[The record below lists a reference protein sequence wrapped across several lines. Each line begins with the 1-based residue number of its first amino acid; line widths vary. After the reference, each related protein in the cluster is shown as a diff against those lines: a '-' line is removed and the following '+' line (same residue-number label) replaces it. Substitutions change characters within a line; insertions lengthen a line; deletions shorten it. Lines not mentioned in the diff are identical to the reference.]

1 MRTTITSRYT
11 PHTYV
16 GLSVLLAA
24 VFLTGCAPK
33 KLPAYGAA
41 NELTIVTNLSTQDET
56 VQLLKAAF
64 ARPLISVDED
74 TLYITKVL
82 SASEFA
88 RYSGRYDASRNL
100 VMLVD
105 ITKHDGLTKKVQ
117 GLLGTK
123 VLKQIGEGPAEYS
136 VHSNVWA
143 LAQTL
148 VIIAGA
154 GKGVLAE
161 AIKTKGNR
169 LYAEMDSVITERTKD
184 ALYAGESV
192 HGGGEQASA
201 GTGFDSKYGWSL
213 RIPAGFKSI
222 ELDTVETGMLLRL
235 RIDEPTR
242 LVFVYWMPY
251 QGGELLD
258 PKDCLELRAKLVWV
272 VYNQD
277 VVDFTRT
284 VTRDAVFEG
293 RKAVKIEGVWQ
304 NKKYVIAGPFFTYC
318 FLSGNRFYMI
328 DAVICGPGTGKG
340 ALFKQLEAMM
350 MTFKG

>member
-1 MRTTITSRYT
+1 MRTF
-11 PHTYV
+11 V
-16 GLSVLLAA
+16 ALSVLLVA
-24 VFLTGCAPK
+24 VSLMGCAPK

-41 NELTIVTNLSTQDET
+41 NELTIVTNLGTQDET
-56 VQLLKAAF
+56 VQLLKSTF
-64 ARPLISVDED
+64 AKPLISVDED
-74 TLYITKVL
+74 TLYIPEVL

-88 RYSGRYDASRNL
+88 RYGRRYDASRNL

-105 ITKHDGLTKKVQ
+105 ITKHDSLTKKVQ

-123 VLKQIGEGPAEYS
+123 VLKQIEEGSAEYF

-154 GKGVLAE
+154 GKGNLAD
-161 AIKTKGNR
+161 AIKTRGNR

-192 HGGGEQASA
+192 RGGSEQASA
-201 GTGFDSKYGWSL
+201 SSGLASKYGWSL

-222 ELDTVETGMLLRL
+222 ELDTVETGTLLRF
-235 RIDEPTR
+235 RTDEPTR
-242 LVFVYWMPY
+242 LVFLYWMPY

-258 PKDCLELRAKLVWV
+258 PKNCLELRAKLVWV
-272 VYNQD
+272 VYDQD
-277 VVDFTRT
+277 VMDFART

-304 NKKYVIAGPFFTYC
+304 NKKYLIDGPFFTYC
-318 FLSGNRFYMI
+318 FLSGNRFFMI
-328 DAVICGPGTGKG
+328 DAVIYAPGTRKG